1 MQLILNGEKKQ
12 FDGVASVAQLVEA
25 LGLNLTQI
33 AVERNGAIVPKS
45 AYGAVALDAGDNI
58 EIVQFI
64 GGG

>member
-1 MQLILNGEKKQ
+1 MQLTVNGETRQ
-12 FDGVASVAQLVEA
+12 FESISSVAQLVEK

-33 AVERNGAIVPKS
+33 AIEKNGAIVPKS
-45 AYGAVALDAGDNI
+45 SYAAAGLSAGDAI